1 MTMVH
6 VNVNSWC
13 DCSSVSYDASISQI
27 QGHSLV
33 IGFIPLR
40 KFKGHIVHKAGC
52 CSCSNFV
59 MFYDNF
65 SSCKLSTPVAFESK
79 LHDSYGAMA
88 YCIDGWFQSSNS
100 AQELRKLP
108 ELGYFS

>member
-1 MTMVH
+1 
-6 VNVNSWC
+6 
-13 DCSSVSYDASISQI
+13 
-27 QGHSLV
+27 
-33 IGFIPLR
+33 
-40 KFKGHIVHKAGC
+40 
-52 CSCSNFV
+52 